1 MIQLIKTERLW
12 SEADEVDNI
21 KTLLK
26 VKAF

>member
-1 MIQLIKTERLW
+1 MIQLIKTELLW
-12 SEADEVDNI
+12 SDADEADNI